1 MTYNFKM
8 IDEDHCVY
16 VKRCDDK
23 FVILSFYVDDILIV
37 GNDKEYIMD
46 IKKNQLSIN
55 FDMKDICEVDY
66 ILGVK
71 IKRDYSKKLLAL
83 S

>member
-1 MTYNFKM
+1 MTYNFKV

-16 VKRCDDK
+16 VKRCDDQ
-23 FVILSFYVDDILIV
+23 FAILSLYIDDILIAE
-37 GNDKEYIMD
+37 NDKEYVMD
-46 IKKNQLSIN
+46 IKNWLSIN
-55 FDMKDICEVDY
+55 FDMKDMGEASY

-71 IKRDYSKKLLAL
+71 IKRNHLKKLLAL

>member
-1 MTYNFKM
+1 MTYDFKM

-23 FVILSFYVDDILIV
+23 FAILSFYVDDILIA
-37 GNDKEYIMD
+37 GNDKEYVID
-46 IKKNQLSIN
+46 IKTWLSIN
-55 FDMKDICEVDY
+55 FVMKDIGEADY

-71 IKRDYSKKLLAL
+71 IKRNHSKKLLAL